1 MTVRKRLAFDRACG
15 ILPRMNKKSIPA
27 GSMDI
32 RQTLVHYGHRV
43 SAAGLCAGTGGN
55 ISAREGDLVWMKPA
69 GFAMDE
75 LTPEN
80 LCGLQLDGTH
90 VSGIHAPTSEYRL
103 HLAVYQ
109 VRRDVQAVF
118 HTHPPWLTGVI
129 SAGVLFQRLT
139 TESIGYL
146 GRIIHLPYARP
157 QSEVLAR
164 QVADA
169 ASTYDT
175 LLLPNHGIVTMGTS
189 PREAYHRSLVAEDT
203 AKSIVAAGI
212 IGKPQ
217 YLSEAQ
223 IRELGSN

>member
-1 MTVRKRLAFDRACG
+1 
-15 ILPRMNKKSIPA
+15 MNREIN
-27 GSMDI
+27 
-32 RQTLVHYGHRV
+32 QTGPGCAREQLVHYGQRIA
-43 SAAGLCAGTGGN
+43 AAGICAGTGGN
-55 ISAREGDLVWMKPA
+55 ISAREGDVIWMKPA

-75 LTPEN
+75 LTLDN
-80 LCGLQLDGTH
+80 LCGMYPDGTRITDAH
-90 VSGIHAPTSEYRL
+90 EPTSEYRL
-103 HLAVYQ
+103 HLAVYAA
-109 VRRDVQAVF
+109 RPDVCSVF

-146 GRIIHLPYARP
+146 GRIIHLPYVRP
-157 QSEVLAR
+157 QSGALAR

-169 ASTYDT
+169 ASEYDT
-175 LLLPNHGIVTMGTS
+175 LLLPNHGIVTMGGS
-189 PREAYHRSLVAEDT
+189 AREAYHRSLVAEDT

-223 IRELGSN
+223 IKEITG